1 MTHGP
6 AALRSALV
14 LVLVLSASMAQAQP
28 NRQIL
33 FKQAAIFGSVSTWV
47 YATVIGA
54 PLTDCARV
62 GNNLRLEYGEDKELT
77 LKTVGFFQHEC
88 TLQQLEAWRLTYKPM
103 LNLSHLQA
111 DRSSPFSR
119 SAYDVAVV
127 PMIRWEKT
135 FDFTP
140 HLLDFE
146 MGVGASYLSEVKI
159 GARQKS
165 THFQFTDHFG
175 FGISSPNH
183 DWRVGFAYRHL
194 SNASI
199 KLPNNAIDQ
208 FGASVEFNFK

>member
-33 FKQAAIFGSVSTWV
+33 FKQAAIFGSVLTWV

-88 TLQQLEAWRLTYKPM
+88 TLQQLEAWRLTYPIFVTF
-103 LNLSHLQA
+103 QA
-111 DRSSPFSR
+111 ISNPTPLGTRMDTGVCLKSDLLCHKI
-119 SAYDVAVV
+119 SAIFVL
-127 PMIRWEKT
+127 
-135 FDFTP
+135 
-140 HLLDFE
+140 H
-146 MGVGASYLSEVKI
+146 
-159 GARQKS
+159 
-165 THFQFTDHFG
+165 
-175 FGISSPNH
+175 
-183 DWRVGFAYRHL
+183 
-194 SNASI
+194 
-199 KLPNNAIDQ
+199 
-208 FGASVEFNFK
+208 